1 MRRALLSL
9 RPSNCFLLELSSTMR
24 TTAAATMNGKRS
36 PHRAAISLSSRPLL
50 KTRVALHVEKSVV
63 RLPVVFRATAVQPL
77 DPTTELFATLSS
89 IAAVDGDEID
99 GDVLPA
105 VAFTSSS
112 SSSLPSTSGRGLVA
126 TRPLA
131 RREVALRVPGSICL
145 VVDYSPR
152 GSGLSLPETG
162 EGKKQSSL
170 SSSVAASSSLSPS
183 SSSSWPRTSA
193 AVAKDP
199 STPWDFLLALALLDA
214 VSGDGGGEWWES
226 FAEGVLP
233 LPSIGEEE
241 EEEEEEGEEGEEEGG
256 GREEGDAGD
265 GSLPPSLLTLP
276 LCLPQRLL
284 ALAGHRD
291 LERAALEQQR
301 RLAERYPALAAPA
314 SASSDFPTMMQW
326 ALACVRSR
334 AFSLSESGSSSGGK
348 SGGGGGGRGGG
359 GGGRKAS
366 GGGGSE
372 KSEAGDE
379 QSNEEEEEEV
389 AFAFV
394 PLLDCANHSQE
405 PAAAYRPVWKEQQG
419 DTTDGGGRRRRL
431 LEAVELV
438 MLRAV
443 PEGEEVTISYFAGA
457 AGATNRRLFSLYGFV
472 PAGGNPGDRVEG
484 LEDVIEG
491 AAR

>member
-1 MRRALLSL
+1 
-9 RPSNCFLLELSSTMR
+9 MR
-24 TTAAATMNGKRS
+24 TTTAAMNFGKRS
-36 PHRAAISLSSRPLL
+36 PHRAALSSRLLL
-50 KTRVALHVEKSVV
+50 KPRVAPCVDKNVSRLSVV
-63 RLPVVFRATAVQPL
+63 LRATAVQPSL

-89 IAAVDGDEID
+89 IAAVDENGSDAR
-99 GDVLPA
+99 PA

-112 SSSLPSTSGRGLVA
+112 SSSSSSSPSTSGRGLVA

-131 RREVALRVPGSICL
+131 RGEVALRVPGSICL

-152 GSGLSLPETG
+152 GSGLSLPE
-162 EGKKQSSL
+162 SSP
-170 SSSVAASSSLSPS
+170 SSSPSSVAAS
-183 SSSSWPRTSA
+183 SSSSWPRTKA

-241 EEEEEEGEEGEEEGG
+241 EEEEDEEEGE
-256 GREEGDAGD
+256 DAANV
-265 GSLPPSLLTLP
+265 SSPPPPPSLLTLP

-284 ALAGHRD
+284 ALTGHRE
-291 LERAALEQQR
+291 LEEAALEQQR
-301 RLAERYPALAAPA
+301 RLAERYPALAIPA
-314 SASSDFPTMMQW
+314 SASSRFPTMIQW

-334 AFSLSESGSSSGGK
+334 AFSLSEEGSGGRK
-348 SGGGGGGRGGG
+348 SGGG
-359 GGGRKAS
+359 

-372 KSEAGDE
+372 KSEAGDGE
-379 QSNEEEEEEV
+379 RTNEEGEDEEI

-394 PLLDCANHSQE
+394 PLLDCANHSQD
-405 PAAAYRPVWKEQQG
+405 PAAAYRPVWKEEQQG
-419 DTTDGGGRRRRL
+419 DGDGGKRR

-438 MLRAV
+438 ALRAV
-443 PEGEEVTISYFAGA
+443 AEGEEATISYFAGA

-484 LEDVIEG
+484 LEDVVV
-491 AAR
+491 AR